1 MNKMRESL
9 PTAEWLDRHAAA
21 APDGEHL
28 ADVKAMLARREM
40 GKKAEAEI
48 RDVLGALKI
57 KAVDVEA
64 AEREDNAQAE
74 KLVQTAEADL
84 ATIGHVEE
92 AQLLEQITLDLNVLP
107 ATVTGDGPGQY
118 YDFSPYHCW
127 HRWYTHN
134 EGGVTEG
141 RVACDRT
148 ARRMHTY
155 SRARGDGSGITDD
168 NYVTSWVKLYF
179 AFWPRRNGH
188 VRAFVPYITRG
199 WYQIYANDKWYNS
212 KRAQIDIDVHV
223 QLHQNYW
230 GGYVKDDV
238 FHLNSQNINRS
249 GRIDTSRSL
258 YSGGIPIGADS
269 WVIAEVALK
278 AYSYT
283 SGGGSS
289 AISSFWNTDYVHVPY
304 VRFDFS

>member
-1 MNKMRESL
+1 MSDMLETL
-9 PTAEWLDRHAAA
+9 PTTEWLDQQAEEIPEVEH
-21 APDGEHL
+21 GE
-28 ADVKAMLARREM
+28 DVQAIAARRET
-40 GKKAEAEI
+40 GKKSEAQM
-48 RDVLGALKI
+48 RDVLSALKI
-57 KAVDVEA
+57 KSVDLDE
-64 AEREDNAQAE
+64 ENRQENALAE
-74 KLVQTAEADL
+74 KLA
-84 ATIGHVEE
+84 EE
-92 AQLLEQITLDLNVLP
+92 AEKELAAAGDTDDQQLSTQLTLDLNLLP
-107 ATVTGDGPGQY
+107 ATVTGDGPGRY
-118 YDFSPYHCW
+118 YDFHPYRCW
-127 HRWYTHN
+127 NRWYTHN
-134 EGGVTEG
+134 EGGITTG
-141 RVACDRT
+141 RVACDRS

-212 KRAQIDIDVHV
+212 KRAKIDVDVRV

-230 GGYVKDDV
+230 GGYVRDDL
-238 FHLNSQNINRS
+238 FSLNDDNINRR
-249 GRIDTSRSL
+249 GRIDRNRSL
-258 YSGGIPIGADS
+258 YSPGIPIGANK

-278 AYSYT
+278 AYAYT

-289 AISSFWNTDYVHVPY
+289 AIVSFWDTDYVQVPY